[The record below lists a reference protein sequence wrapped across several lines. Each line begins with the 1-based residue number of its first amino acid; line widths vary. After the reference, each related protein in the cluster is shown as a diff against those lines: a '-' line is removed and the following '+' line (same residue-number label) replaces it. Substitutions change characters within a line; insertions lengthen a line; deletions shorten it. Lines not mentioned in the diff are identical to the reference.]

1 MNTDTSDTSDD
12 ALMRRAGNGDR
23 VAFADL
29 VARHLP
35 RAGAIAGRM
44 VASRADADDV
54 VQEAFLRCW
63 QKASTWRPVDSAAA
77 TATAQFTTWLH
88 RIVVNLCID
97 RKRRA
102 SPVPLDH
109 APEVAAD
116 GPDAL
121 EALARAET
129 SRHVAAAV
137 AHLPARQRAALVL
150 CYYEGMTNIE
160 AAAVL
165 DLSVGAIESLLVR
178 ARRTLRKA
186 LRPGEEGSI

>member
-1 MNTDTSDTSDD
+1 MMTTDPSDD

-29 VARHLP
+29 VERHLP
-35 RAGAIAGRM
+35 RDGAIAGRM
-44 VASRADADDV
+44 VASRADADDI
-54 VQEAFLRCW
+54 VQEAFLRCP
-63 QKASTWRPVDSAAA
+63 QKAPTWRPVDSAA
-77 TATAQFTTWLH
+77 ATAQFTTWLH

-109 APEVAAD
+109 APDAAAD

-121 EALARAET
+121 ETLARAET
-129 SRHVAAAV
+129 SQHMAG
-137 AHLPARQRAALVL
+137 
-150 CYYEGMTNIE
+150 YYEDITNIE

-165 DLSVGAIESLLVR
+165 ELSVGAIESLLVR
-178 ARRTLRKA
+178 ARRTLRKT
-186 LRPGEEGSI
+186 LRPREEGSI

>member
-1 MNTDTSDTSDD
+1 MMTTDPSDD

-29 VARHLP
+29 VERHLP

-44 VASRADADDV
+44 VASRADADDI

-63 QKASTWRPVDSAAA
+63 QKAPTWRPVDSAA
-77 TATAQFTTWLH
+77 ATAQFTTWLH

-97 RKRRA
+97 RKRRG

-109 APEVAAD
+109 APDVAAD

-121 EALARAET
+121 ETLARAET
-129 SRHVAAAV
+129 SQHMAAAV
-137 AHLPARQRAALVL
+137 ARLPARQRAALVL
-150 CYYEGMTNIE
+150 CYYEDMTNIE

-165 DLSVGAIESLLVR
+165 ELSVGAIESLLVR
-178 ARRTLRKA
+178 ARRTLRKT
-186 LRPGEEGSI
+186 LRPREEGSI